1 MWRLFLGSCPHCD
14 GRLKPV
20 ADHHEC
26 QGWTDKHGSHHEC
39 GVIVVGHRGGWRFP
53 LESRLRAL
61 PGLAGLRFRATV
73 EV

>member
-1 MWRLFLGSCPHCD
+1 MWRLFLGSCPHCG

-20 ADHHEC
+20 DGEHHEC
-26 QGWTDKHGSHHEC
+26 DC
-39 GVIVVGHRGGWRFP
+39 GVIVVAHRGGWRFP